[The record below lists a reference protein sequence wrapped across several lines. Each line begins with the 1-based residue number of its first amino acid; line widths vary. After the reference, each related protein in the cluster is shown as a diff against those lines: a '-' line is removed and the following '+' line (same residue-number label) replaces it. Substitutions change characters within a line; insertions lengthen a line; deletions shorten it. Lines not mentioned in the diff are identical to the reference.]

1 MHVQQSNTQNDGD
14 ISAMFTVEQTI
25 DVCEVLCCPALTTG
39 GSTAAYAATSPV
51 MCCAVSEG
59 SSQSVIFDE
68 LFYGMVTTYNQD
80 STSIRGP

>member
-25 DVCEVLCCPALTTG
+25 DVCEVWCCPALTTG
-39 GSTAAYAATSPV
+39 GSAAAYAATSPV

-59 SSQSVIFDE
+59 LSQSAIFDE

-80 STSIRGP
+80 STSIR